1 MNNSNLIVRNSV
13 DQTTIKYEY
22 NEPSI
27 KIEYHNPL
35 DSGRIVSQTF
45 LHPSGQPPTKIR
57 KINCNVATSFPQIAI
72 KKEENYENESSK
84 EVRGNV

>member
-1 MNNSNLIVRNSV
+1 MSNSNLIVRSSV
-13 DQTTIKYEY
+13 DQKLIKYEFH
-22 NEPSI
+22 EPSI

-45 LHPSGQPPTKIR
+45 LHPSGQPPTKVR

-72 KKEENYENESSK
+72 KKEESFESESGM
-84 EVRGNV
+84 EV